1 MLPSL
6 YVLLFFE
13 CLPFAMWG
21 EKPAAN
27 VTFGLIFEVY
37 YWFWF
42 IITWCFTPNSDQ
54 SLFTEILNSKFE
66 FRVFFLYI
74 YRDVKQSKNTWKHHQ
89 FGDFLPFTQ
98 HFQLHSQT
106 HTKFCSSYFEI
117 SYWFNMYLKSFFLS
131 REIQY

>member
-21 EKPAAN
+21 KKPAAN

-54 SLFTEILNSKFE
+54 SLFTEILNSKFY
-66 FRVFFLYI
+66 FRVFFLY
-74 YRDVKQSKNTWKHHQ
+74 RDVKTIEKHLKTSSIWWFSSFSTTLSTALPNTHEV
-89 FGDFLPFTQ
+89 L
-98 HFQLHSQT
+98 
-106 HTKFCSSYFEI
+106 
-117 SYWFNMYLKSFFLS
+117 
-131 REIQY
+131 